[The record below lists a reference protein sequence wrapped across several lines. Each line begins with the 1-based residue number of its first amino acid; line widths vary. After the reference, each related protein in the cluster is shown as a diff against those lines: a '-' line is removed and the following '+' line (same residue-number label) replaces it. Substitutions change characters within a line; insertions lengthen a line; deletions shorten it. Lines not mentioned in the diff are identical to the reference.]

1 MSYFLIAIGLFLLF
15 VGGEALV
22 RGAVILARTLSISP
36 LFVGVV
42 IVGFGTSAPE
52 FVVSLEAALQDK
64 PDITV
69 GNIVG
74 SNIAN
79 LLLILGTAAV
89 IYPVAAKLKECSLE
103 SIGVLLGALVLFPLG
118 YLGVIGPL
126 QGAVMLVFLAILL
139 TWTYFRQRKKPE
151 VEEELLEEM
160 RLPSKSTGANL
171 GLGFGIAAA
180 GIGTLVLGSH
190 WLIEGAVDVAMSYGI
205 SEAVIGLSLV
215 AVGTSLPELAT
226 AIVAAL
232 RRHSD
237 VALGNVLGSNVFNV
251 FAILGA
257 ASIIEPIP
265 FNPEIL
271 AVDVWICLAAT
282 LLVGVLLGSEK
293 RLSRSEGSLLLAA
306 YVGYIAYLYH

>member
-1 MSYFLIAIGLFLLF
+1 MSYFLIGIGLFLLF

-22 RGAVILARTLSISP
+22 RGAVILARTLDISP

-52 FVVSLEAALQDK
+52 FVVSLEAVFADK

-89 IYPVAAKLKECSLE
+89 IYPMKAEMKKCSGEALAVLAGAVLLIVLAF
-103 SIGVLLGALVLFPLG
+103 IGVVSFWAGAAMLAVL
-118 YLGVIGPL
+118 I
-126 QGAVMLVFLAILL
+126 VMLTLS
-139 TWTYFRQRKKPE
+139 YRRQRHLPA
-151 VEEELLEEM
+151 VEEEMLEEM
-160 RLPSKSTGANL
+160 RLPTASKSTN
-171 GLGFGIAAA
+171 FGIGFIVAAA
-180 GIGTLVLGSH
+180 GIATLVMGSH
-190 WLIEGAVDVAMSYGI
+190 WLIEGSVEVATSFGI

-226 AIVAAL
+226 AVVAAL

-251 FAILGA
+251 FAILGGA
-257 ASIIEPIP
+257 ALFAPIP
-265 FNPEIL
+265 IAPEIL
-271 AVDVWICLAAT
+271 AVDVWICLGVT
-282 LLVGVLLGSEK
+282 LLVGVPQRGQLASCRLHGLH
-293 RLSRSEGSLLLAA
+293 RLSL
-306 YVGYIAYLYH
+306 

>member
-1 MSYFLIAIGLFLLF
+1 MSYFLIGVGLFLLF

-22 RGAVILARTLSISP
+22 RGAVILARSLNISP

-52 FVVSLEAALQDK
+52 FVVSLEAVLQGK
-64 PDITV
+64 PDITT

-89 IYPVAAKLKECSLE
+89 IYPMPAKLERCGREALA
-103 SIGVLLGALVLFPLG
+103 VLGGALLLIVLAF
-118 YLGVIGPL
+118 LGVITAWMGI
-126 QGAVMLVFLAILL
+126 AMLVVLAAILIFS
-139 TWTYFRQRKKPE
+139 YRRQKHGPAMDDE
-151 VEEELLEEM
+151 MLEEM
-160 RLPSKSTGANL
+160 RLPSKNKGANL
-171 GLGFGIAAA
+171 GIGFVVAAA
-180 GIGTLVLGSH
+180 GIATLVLGSH
-190 WLIEGAVDVAMSYGI
+190 WLIDGAVDVAMAFGV

-226 AIVAAL
+226 AVVAAL

-251 FAILGA
+251 FAILGG
-257 ASIIEPIP
+257 ASLFAPIP
-265 FNPEIL
+265 VAPQIL
-271 AVDVWICLAAT
+271 QVDVWICLAAT
-282 LLVGVLLGSEK
+282 LLVGVLLKSEN

-306 YVGYIAYLYH
+306 YVGYIAYLYV